1 MDLVI
6 LAGGMGSRFGGAK
19 QIEPID
25 ENGDFIIDYSIF
37 DAIKAGFDNVVIIVK
52 PEFKEIFQKT
62 IGERVSKK
70 VNVSYAVQ
78 TLDLPQLEA
87 YGIKREK
94 PLGTAHAIFCAKD
107 FVKDNF
113 LVINADD
120 FYGAESFSIA
130 KNYLQSISKTS
141 TDFALVGYKLKNTM
155 TKFGAVKRGICQ
167 VQNGFVK
174 QIDECTA
181 EFQLNGVVAKRLD
194 DGKQIK
200 ANGAEI
206 VSMNMFCLTPKIFD
220 FLEMEMKNFAS
231 QKQNLQSGEF
241 LLPNVVSKMVDNGE
255 ATLKVLPTDET
266 WIGMTYRQDK
276 QNVEESLKKLVLNGK
291 YPKNLWQN

>member
-181 EFQLNGVVAKRLD
+181 EFQLNGIVAKRLD

-255 ATLKVLPTDET
+255 ATLKVLPNDET

>member
-181 EFQLNGVVAKRLD
+181 EFQLNGVVAKRANE
-194 DGKQIK
+194 K
-200 ANGAEI
+200 A
-206 VSMNMFCLTPKIFD
+206 
-220 FLEMEMKNFAS
+220 
-231 QKQNLQSGEF
+231 
-241 LLPNVVSKMVDNGE
+241 
-255 ATLKVLPTDET
+255 
-266 WIGMTYRQDK
+266 
-276 QNVEESLKKLVLNGK
+276 SLG
-291 YPKNLWQN
+291 

>member
-181 EFQLNGVVAKRLD
+181 EFQLNGIVAKRLD

>member
-78 TLDLPQLEA
+78 TLDLPQLVA